1 MNKNKFENE
10 RYLGAIALIKSQT
23 NYTDEQAKNK
33 LIKWEGNYMN
43 VIKEYLN
50 PNFNK
55 KKVSSKKRSTNEL
68 MMSEIR
74 SFMDRANSEFLK
86 RKKKEEEKQEY
97 LKQVY
102 NKFIEVKKQYPSC
115 MYDPPKIVS
124 CVISCK
130 NPMCPGELDENK
142 KYNKI

>member
-86 RKKKEEEKQEY
+86 RKKKRRRKTRIF
-97 LKQVY
+97 KTS
-102 NKFIEVKKQYPSC
+102 I
-115 MYDPPKIVS
+115 
-124 CVISCK
+124 
-130 NPMCPGELDENK
+130 
-142 KYNKI
+142 